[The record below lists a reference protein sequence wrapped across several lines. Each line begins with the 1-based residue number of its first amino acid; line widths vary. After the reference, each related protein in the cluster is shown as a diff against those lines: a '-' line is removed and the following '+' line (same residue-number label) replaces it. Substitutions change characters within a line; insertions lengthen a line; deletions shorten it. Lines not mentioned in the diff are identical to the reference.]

1 MSLDSPS
8 RLQAATLADA
18 ALPRRAKLALEN
30 AQTELRARLEPQ
42 LPLLLQDTGQ
52 ALAQTA
58 PVDTDEPQQ
67 AARQAALYGLSHNT
81 AAFSR
86 RVLAALESALANL
99 QTPRR
104 TPDPTPVAPS
114 ELALLDEATLD
125 EQATLT
131 NIASRLEA
139 RNSLALQL
147 LGHRLGV
154 LATTPALEGEQL
166 PLGPYS
172 LCRAL
177 MDAADALQ
185 LPTEARRLLLLQFEK
200 RMTELY
206 PELLDACNA
215 RLIQDGILPHLS
227 FIPVRVQPSS
237 TRRSTAPSNA
247 DATRPASPNRATPAD
262 IHTTAAAMPD
272 FNALRALLQQRRLL
286 LDKLRPG
293 STAPSAREPLSQTE
307 LLDALHH
314 LRRQAVPAAS
324 LDEYRQIL
332 LAQARQTHGHGMTLA
347 TPDNDSFELLSL
359 YLAQLR
365 RQLRPRSPGDT
376 LVERL
381 RLPLLQLVLRDP
393 GFFTQPA
400 HPARQLLNAVSV
412 AGARWLA
419 ADDIDNQWLGL
430 LQRAV
435 TSVQQDDDGKPE
447 TFAEANQTLQS
458 GLMAQARR
466 IEMAERRQIEAARGR
481 EKLALARQRA
491 AQVLDGLRGGRS
503 LGRFQSILLEQA
515 WLDVLALTH
524 LRSGEHDSAWQEVL
538 DTSARIIDILTGTV
552 PPPDDDA
559 LASRIRDA
567 LAQVGYHGADAAAIA
582 AQLVQTA
589 ADEGLASRT
598 ELLVQLRARARL
610 GEGSEPQ
617 AAPPVPLTPSEQD
630 ARERLRTLPCP
641 VWVEL
646 LDPNDDPLRRRLA
659 WVSAHTAQALLLN
672 RRGQRIG
679 TEDLDVLARM
689 LAAGH
694 LRILERDVTPAE
706 AAWETLLASLQRTS
720 ASDAALAT
728 AEVPDG
734 D

>member
-1 MSLDSPS
+1 
-8 RLQAATLADA
+8 
-18 ALPRRAKLALEN
+18 
-30 AQTELRARLEPQ
+30 
-42 LPLLLQDTGQ
+42 
-52 ALAQTA
+52 
-58 PVDTDEPQQ
+58 
-67 AARQAALYGLSHNT
+67 
-81 AAFSR
+81 
-86 RVLAALESALANL
+86 
-99 QTPRR
+99 
-104 TPDPTPVAPS
+104 
-114 ELALLDEATLD
+114 
-125 EQATLT
+125 
-131 NIASRLEA
+131 
-139 RNSLALQL
+139 
-147 LGHRLGV
+147 
-154 LATTPALEGEQL
+154 
-166 PLGPYS
+166 
-172 LCRAL
+172 
-177 MDAADALQ
+177 
-185 LPTEARRLLLLQFEK
+185 
-200 RMTELY
+200 
-206 PELLDACNA
+206 
-215 RLIQDGILPHLS
+215 
-227 FIPVRVQPSS
+227 
-237 TRRSTAPSNA
+237 
-247 DATRPASPNRATPAD
+247 
-262 IHTTAAAMPD
+262 
-272 FNALRALLQQRRLL
+272 
-286 LDKLRPG
+286 
-293 STAPSAREPLSQTE
+293 
-307 LLDALHH
+307 
-314 LRRQAVPAAS
+314 
-324 LDEYRQIL
+324 
-332 LAQARQTHGHGMTLA
+332 MTLA

-419 ADDIDNQWLGL
+419 ADDLDNQWLGL

>member
-30 AQTELRARLEPQ
+30 VQTELRARLEPQ

-52 ALAQTA
+52 ALAQAT

-67 AARQAALYGLSHNT
+67 AARQAALYGLSRNA

-86 RVLAALESALANL
+86 RFLAALESALANL
-99 QTPRR
+99 QTPRKA
-104 TPDPTPVAPS
+104 PEPTPVAPS

-125 EQATLT
+125 EQATLA
-131 NIASRLEA
+131 NVASRLEA

-172 LCRAL
+172 LCRVL
-177 MDAADALQ
+177 LDAADALQ
-185 LPTEARRLLLLQFEK
+185 LPSEARRLLLLQFEK

-293 STAPSAREPLSQTE
+293 STAPSAREPLSQAE
-307 LLDALHH
+307 LLDTLHH

-419 ADDIDNQWLGL
+419 ADDLDNQWLGL

-491 AQVLDGLRGGRS
+491 AQMLDGLRGGRS

-589 ADEGLASRT
+589 ADECLASRT

-617 AAPPVPLTPSEQD
+617 AAPPAPLTPSEQD